1 MSAKKN
7 IPVKKTNVEPAKKVQ
22 TVKSSTT
29 LFDRWEKW
37 ISNNSNITCISLVIL
52 SLLFS
57 VLLFD
62 VKISEANDD
71 SLYIEGAYNFS
82 KDIHHEFT
90 ANAPL
95 YPLLLS
101 IPVKI
106 FGINLIVLKSLSIL
120 FFLLS
125 QVAMFFAFRNRIPY
139 LVLIPVILIV
149 SINSY
154 FLYFASQTFTE
165 CLYILLQALLLLS
178 VFSLPDVKGKISAKL
193 FAPFL
198 FAGLMLFFIGFCK
211 NIAVGSIVAVVFF
224 LILQRKFWQLLYVVI
239 AYVVVR
245 VPFEII
251 KGMLWP
257 GQNQFGSQ
265 SAILRQKDP
274 YNPSKGYEDMD
285 GFIQRFQDNIGLYIG
300 KRLYQ
305 ILGFV
310 SPDDT
315 MIRPG
320 LVFIFFVLLIPA
332 IYFAFKRKNKVIQ
345 LVLIYSIA
353 LLSLTFIVLQKS
365 WDQPRMVLVY
375 SALLL
380 IVVFYGLHEMLKK
393 SSFSQ
398 VIYLFIV
405 SIIFFS
411 CFFSTINKATK
422 NYQTLKQNFGGDI
435 YYGYTPDWSNFLK
448 MSRYCAD
455 SLPANSYVAS
465 RKAPMSFVYSNG
477 KKFYPIYTV
486 ISADPDSVL
495 TIFKRDSVTH
505 IILASLRRNPKKN
518 DGYVINTMNR
528 MFAPVAQKYPQK
540 LKLVKQIGES
550 EPAYLYEIKY

>member
-1 MSAKKN
+1 MSARKN
-7 IPVKKTNVEPAKKVQ
+7 IPVKKHKVESVKKVQ
-22 TVKSSTT
+22 TVKSSIT

-37 ISNNSNITCISLVIL
+37 LSDNSNLTCISILIL

-82 KDIHHEFT
+82 KNIHHEFT

-101 IPVKI
+101 LPVKF
-106 FGINLIVLKSLSIL
+106 FGINLIVLKSLSVL
-120 FFLLS
+120 FFILS
-125 QVAMFFAFRNRIPY
+125 QVVMFLAFRKRIPY
-139 LVLIPVILIV
+139 LVLVPVLLIV
-149 SINSY
+149 SVNGY
-154 FLYFASQTFTE
+154 FLYFSSQTFTE
-165 CLYILLQALLLLS
+165 CLYILLQGLVLLS
-178 VFSLPDVKGKISAKL
+178 VFSLPDVKGKIPFKL
-193 FAPFL
+193 FTPFL
-198 FAGLMLFFIGFCK
+198 FVGLMLFLIGFCK
-211 NIAVGSIVAVVFF
+211 NIAVGALVAIIFF
-224 LILQRKFWQLLYVVI
+224 LLLKRKFWQLLYVVI
-239 AYVVVR
+239 AYLLVR
-245 VPFEII
+245 IPLEII
-251 KGMLWP
+251 KAMIWP

-274 YNPSKGYEDMD
+274 YNPSKGYEDMS

-300 KRLYQ
+300 KRFYQ

-332 IYFAFKRKNKVIQ
+332 IYFAFKRKDKIIQ
-345 LVLIYSIA
+345 VTFIYSAA

-375 SALLL
+375 SSLLL
-380 IVVFYGLHEMLKK
+380 IIIFYGLYEMLKK

-398 VIYLFIV
+398 AIYLFLV

-411 CFFSTINKATK
+411 CFFSTVNKATK
-422 NYQTLKQNFGGDI
+422 NYQTLKKNFGGDI
-435 YYGYTPDWSNFLK
+435 YYGYTPDWVNFLK

-455 SLPANSYVAS
+455 SLPSNSYVAS
-465 RKAPMSFVYSNG
+465 RKAPMSFVYANG

-486 ISADPDSVL
+486 MSTDADSTL
-495 TIFKRDSVTH
+495 AILKRDSVTH

-518 DGYVINTMNR
+518 DGYVINTLHR
-528 MFAPVAQKYPQK
+528 MFAPVGQKYPEK